1 MSGPEYSR
9 WHAHGV
15 VSLVVEQGDD
25 QFLIGIYRVT
35 DQPITGTLHG
45 AQEMA
50 DNLAQCPRAPMH
62 AGCEPWQVRRSA
74 RKNVDR

>member
-1 MSGPEYSR
+1 MPGAEYSR

-15 VSLVVEQGDD
+15 VSLVVEQGDG
-25 QFLIGIYRVT
+25 QFQIGIHT
-35 DQPITGTLHG
+35 ETNQPITGTLHG

-50 DNLAQCPRAPMH
+50 DHLAQCPRAPMH

-74 RKNVDR
+74 RKRIGR